1 MASRETHAAGLFF
14 YAANFCKNFCICDRM
29 YINATDLG
37 LVCEYYKTG
46 NIHYAEF
53 QGEHVSNSNARA
65 MQYAKTYIDV
75 KTGKLYSDHEYLRSA
90 AQELIEQAA
99 A

>member
-1 MASRETHAAGLFF
+1 MTEKMIAKLEALGFRRWQKGN
-14 YAANFCKNFCICDRM
+14 YDRM

-90 AQELIEQAA
+90 AQKLIEQAA

>member
-1 MASRETHAAGLFF
+1 MTEKMIAKLEALGFRRWQKGN
-14 YAANFCKNFCICDRM
+14 YDRM

>member
-1 MASRETHAAGLFF
+1 MTEKMIAKLEALGFRRWQKGN
-14 YAANFCKNFCICDRM
+14 YDRM

-90 AQELIEQAA
+90 AHELIEQAA